1 MAYQLYLDDILFPI
15 MPSKLKLKVN
25 GKNKTLDLINGQEVN
40 VLNPA
45 GLTEID
51 FDILLPAVQYPFGDY
66 EDGFEMPDFYLEELE
81 RMKVEKR
88 PVRFIVIRESPT
100 GDSFFDTNMLVSLE
114 DYTIT
119 EDAKEGMD
127 VTVSVSLKQYVHYG
141 VQQVT
146 VQPKAEEPDTA
157 DVTVEEEREAG
168 NAPGLASYTVREGD
182 CLWNIAK
189 RYLGDGSRWPEI
201 YELNREK
208 VSDPN
213 VVHAG
218 QVLTMPG

>member
-1 MAYQLYLDDILFPI
+1 MAYQMYLGDVLFPVA
-15 MPSKLKLKVN
+15 PSKVKMKIN
-25 GKNKTLDLINGQEVN
+25 GKNKTLDLINGQEIN
-40 VLNPA
+40 VLNPP

-51 FDILLPAVQYPFGDY
+51 FDILLPAVQYPFADY

-81 RMKVEKR
+81 RMKLGKR
-88 PVRFIVIRESPT
+88 PVRFIAIREFPS
-100 GDSFFDTNMLVSLE
+100 GDSFFDTNMSVSLE
-114 DYTIT
+114 DYTVT

-146 VQPKAEEPDTA
+146 VQPKAAEPDTA
-157 DVTVEEEREAG
+157 DVTVEEERETA
-168 NAPGLASYTVREGD
+168 NAPELSSYTVRDRD

-201 YELNREK
+201 YGLNRDK
-208 VSDPN
+208 VSNPN
-213 VVHAG
+213 VIREG
-218 QVLTMPG
+218 QVLAMPA